1 MRAAEVTPDSSLRKA
16 HRAAL
21 ASLAALAAVLVLWHL
36 ARYSAGTAALSLGVT
51 LLPLALPLYGL
62 LRRSRRACVLS
73 TLVIAPYLAYAI
85 MEALANPGAR
95 SYAIATLGAASLL
108 FLSLVAWLRCAG
120 PTARPR

>member
-1 MRAAEVTPDSSLRKA
+1 MAPDPGLRNA

-36 ARYSAGTAALSLGVT
+36 ARYSSGTAALSLGVT
-51 LLPLALPLYGL
+51 ILPLALPFYGL